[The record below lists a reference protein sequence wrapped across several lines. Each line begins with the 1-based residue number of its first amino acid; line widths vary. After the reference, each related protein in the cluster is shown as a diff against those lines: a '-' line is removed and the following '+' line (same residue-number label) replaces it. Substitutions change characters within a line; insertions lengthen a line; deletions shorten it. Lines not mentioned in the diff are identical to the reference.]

1 MRPFD
6 LVAFDGDDTLWHNER
21 SYRDGRDRFHTIL
34 REAGFDVDAQQLD
47 NVVDRTEVHNI
58 EYFGYG
64 VSGFTLS
71 LIEAAVV
78 LTGGEIG
85 GRAIDQIIALA
96 KAMLTTEIELFPAV
110 KSTVASLS
118 RRYPLMLITKG
129 DLLHQRSKLARSGL
143 EQYFHHVEVVSHKTP
158 EVYDVILKRHKVK
171 PNRFLMIGNSLRS
184 DILPVVAL
192 GATAIYIPASLSWSH
207 EHAEPTAAA
216 RRRYVER
223 KSMRHLAQ
231 FIEAMRTSG
240 PGKAGGVVKAG
251 AARKTRV
258 AGKSREATKAGG
270 TGQARAMSKAGR
282 ATTPRRGR

>member
-47 NVVDRTEVHNI
+47 DVVDRTEVHNI

-158 EVYDVILKRHKVK
+158 EVYDVILKRHRVK

-240 PGKAGGVVKAG
+240 AGKAS